1 MIPELFIDTRERKEF
16 TSMFKNYGYEV
27 KNKQLSVGDYAIGD
41 VGFEHKYTDFLDF
54 EDVLMKCK
62 ELQYAY
68 KYPILIVELSME
80 KLLELSKKYGNS
92 KWKEAAFFGL
102 VGSLTERGIPPI
114 FTGNKTLMVQ
124 TMHSIIKKHF
134 DGISRPTL
142 TEIPQKRIATD
153 KDSLLGV
160 YMNLPTIGYELAKAL
175 LEKFPSLS
183 NLINAT
189 KYDLMT
195 IQGIGEGRAMKVYEF
210 LHK

>member
-1 MIPELFIDTRERKEF
+1 MIPELVIDTRERKEF
-16 TSMFKNYGYEV
+16 TQMFKNYGYEV

-41 VGFEHKYTDFLDF
+41 LGFEHKYTDFLDF

-80 KLLELSKKYGNS
+80 KLLDLSKKYGNS
-92 KWKEAAFFGL
+92 KWKEATFFGL

-134 DGISRPTL
+134 DGISRPIL

-160 YMNLPTIGYELAKAL
+160 YMNLPTIGYELAKVL

-183 NLINAT
+183 NLLNAT

-195 IQGIGEGRAMKVYEF
+195 IRGIGEGRAMKVYEF

>member
-1 MIPELFIDTRERKEF
+1 MIPELVIDTRERKEF
-16 TSMFKNYGYEV
+16 VDLFKNYGYEV
-27 KNKQLSVGDYAIGD
+27 TTKQLSVGDYAIGD
-41 VGFEHKYTDFLDF
+41 LGFEHKYTDFLDF

-92 KWKEAAFFGL
+92 KWKEAMFFGL

-134 DGISRPTL
+134 DGISRPIL

-160 YMNLPTIGYELAKAL
+160 YMNLPTIGYELAKSL
-175 LEKFPSLS
+175 LEKFSSLS
-183 NLINAT
+183 KLMNAT
-189 KYDLMT
+189 KDDLMT
-195 IQGIGEGRAMKVYEF
+195 IHGIGEGRAMKVYEF